1 MGKIEPKDATYT
13 TVLTESVMLTATID
27 ALDGRDV
34 EVVGISGAYLSAD
47 MYNEVH
53 IVFRGTLS

>member
-13 TVLTESVMLTATID
+13 AFLTESVMLTATID

-34 EVVGISGAYLSAD
+34 EVVGIPGAYLRAD
-47 MYNEVH
+47 MYNLL
-53 IVFRGTLS
+53 R